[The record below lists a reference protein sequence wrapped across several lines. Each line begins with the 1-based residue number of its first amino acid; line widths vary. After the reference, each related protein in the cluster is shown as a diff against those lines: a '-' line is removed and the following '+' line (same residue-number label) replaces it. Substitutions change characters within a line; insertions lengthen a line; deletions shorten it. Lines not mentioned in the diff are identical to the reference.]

1 MRRAKIL
8 LASVFSIIL
17 ITLAGFAYKMDWV
30 VKTVAQSHEPEIAY
44 IIFLGLGVGCV
55 LAIMNA
61 LRIYKETDLLVS
73 FFNLWALGTPDGRTQ
88 ANLKLENAHKSGKS
102 DLLHILDYVSKL
114 DGKPPS
120 AIQHDAIEGE
130 IERFHEIQ
138 LKRLSFLQYLVGVAV
153 GLGLLGTF
161 LGLLGALAEIGKM
174 IGSFAM
180 GGVGDDPTGAITTLV
195 SQLVKPMDA
204 MAVAFVASLFG
215 VLTSLI
221 LGLLVTPIRGAVS
234 DLTSHLKSSV
244 AISMDFGAS
253 GDDER
258 GLLSNAEL
266 LSESLRNFSTDIMT
280 TGKMMADVSTRFDS
294 LMGGMEE
301 VNRVNGT
308 IVSLLQRQLQ
318 NETGKEELLNEM
330 RRDFRHMLEVQ
341 NELLSG
347 QRSVVAAVDAQQAG
361 SEQFLATQEEL
372 FQAFAQ
378 DQQQIGREQRAQW
391 SEFSV
396 WFKDIMQKQEQY
408 WTTTLS
414 RNEGALT
421 MFRKATQDAIKASA
435 DQLETS
441 GKEHRDIM
449 AMQRKLIVEQSSS
462 DRAHW
467 EELFQK
473 VETALTVSRKRHEE
487 QVENDRL
494 AWQEQ
499 FQSQQDVIGVVRKSF
514 VDRADEERETIKQM
528 FVERQ
533 QALTDAIKAV
543 QSEANQ
549 ERNAWSEKGGQ
560 LVKLMGT
567 SQESLQTFIRQV
579 SDSLTLHTTKV
590 SQIQQTMETAQ
601 SRLVEINEQ
610 SMRYLTL
617 IADSIKSDSVSSVNA
632 QRQIEQAISRMVEH
646 NTQTIE
652 HLAKAV
658 GEQRSA

>member
-1 MRRAKIL
+1 
-8 LASVFSIIL
+8 
-17 ITLAGFAYKMDWV
+17 
-30 VKTVAQSHEPEIAY
+30 
-44 IIFLGLGVGCV
+44 
-55 LAIMNA
+55 
-61 LRIYKETDLLVS
+61 
-73 FFNLWALGTPDGRTQ
+73 
-88 ANLKLENAHKSGKS
+88 
-102 DLLHILDYVSKL
+102 
-114 DGKPPS
+114 
-120 AIQHDAIEGE
+120 
-130 IERFHEIQ
+130 
-138 LKRLSFLQYLVGVAV
+138 
-153 GLGLLGTF
+153 
-161 LGLLGALAEIGKM
+161 
-174 IGSFAM
+174 
-180 GGVGDDPTGAITTLV
+180 
-195 SQLVKPMDA
+195 
-204 MAVAFVASLFG
+204 
-215 VLTSLI
+215 
-221 LGLLVTPIRGAVS
+221 
-234 DLTSHLKSSV
+234 
-244 AISMDFGAS
+244 
-253 GDDER
+253 
-258 GLLSNAEL
+258 
-266 LSESLRNFSTDIMT
+266 
-280 TGKMMADVSTRFDS
+280 
-294 LMGGMEE
+294 
-301 VNRVNGT
+301 
-308 IVSLLQRQLQ
+308 
-318 NETGKEELLNEM
+318 M